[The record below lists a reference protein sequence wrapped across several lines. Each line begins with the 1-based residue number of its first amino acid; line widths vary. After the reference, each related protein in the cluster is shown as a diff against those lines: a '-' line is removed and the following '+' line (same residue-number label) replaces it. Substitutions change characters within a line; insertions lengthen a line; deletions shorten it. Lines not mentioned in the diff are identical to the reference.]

1 MIMKTSLSL
10 ASVFG
15 LAMTLLSATPALA
28 ENATASAGVNGSCD
42 ARQATIVIP
51 PGRVGTG
58 LGFDFRPG
66 QSCGGTGEPDITGFD
81 ISRGNCRGEGIES
94 GDVYT
99 YERRKLGSSGRPP
112 ISTVTLPAGTYC
124 LSFNGGRFGYVQL
137 NYSF

>member
-1 MIMKTSLSL
+1 MTMKSCLSL
-10 ASVFG
+10 ASALG
-15 LAMTLLSATPALA
+15 TAITLLAATPALA
-28 ENATASAGVNGSCD
+28 DTATVSAGVNGNCD
-42 ARQATIVIP
+42 PRQATIVIP

-81 ISRGNCRGEGIES
+81 ISRGNCRAEGIEA
-94 GDVYT
+94 GDVYV
-99 YERRKLGSSGRPP
+99 YERRKLSSSGRPA
-112 ISTVTLPAGTYC
+112 ISSVTLPAGTYC

>member
-1 MIMKTSLSL
+1 MSIKSGLSL
-10 ASVFG
+10 APAIG
-15 LAMTLLSATPALA
+15 LAMTMLSASPARA
-28 ENATASAGVNGSCD
+28 ESATASAGVNGSCD

-94 GDVYT
+94 GDIYT
-99 YERRKLGSSGRPP
+99 FERRKPGSSGRPA
-112 ISTVTLPAGTYC
+112 ISTVTLPAGSYC